1 MISKD
6 FNAAQ
11 TVSELNVNNKPAEV
25 QIKKK
30 KNSCNKNKSG
40 SQHCK
45 STIIFKM

>member
-30 KNSCNKNKSG
+30 KKTLVTKINQAHNTVN
-40 SQHCK
+40 QL
-45 STIIFKM
+45 